1 MPYLPPLPS
10 RTRILRVSRSI
21 SSVFSEHSIVLVIID
36 YAEYSGDLVFIK
48 KVRYLIADL
57 QELVG
62 YFFAVHFVIC
72 LDRDAIPIDG
82 GSL

>member
-57 QELVG
+57 
-62 YFFAVHFVIC
+62 
-72 LDRDAIPIDG
+72 
-82 GSL
+82 

>member
-1 MPYLPPLPS
+1 M
-10 RTRILRVSRSI
+10 
-21 SSVFSEHSIVLVIID
+21 LVIID